1 MEDLAPD
8 SLRPAAF
15 CWGKPPELH
24 GSWLGVDHG
33 LLKPK
38 GKHMQ
43 NSRQIS
49 PCSVCMAGFREIEVP
64 NTSRG
69 FLLLSSVVP
78 PAGFQNC
85 HVVWNC
91 AIKYMD
97 YTCHVLIAFAL
108 FAKPQVSQFGFL
120 ASCVNLGKSL
130 HSELQ
135 FLPL

>member
-1 MEDLAPD
+1 MDQ
-8 SLRPAAF
+8 
-15 CWGKPPELH
+15 
-24 GSWLGVDHG
+24 G

-38 GKHMQ
+38 GKDMQ

-49 PCSVCMAGFREIEVP
+49 LCSVCMAGFREIEVP
-64 NTSRG
+64 NTSKG
-69 FLLLSSVVP
+69 FLLLSSVVRL
-78 PAGFQNC
+78 AGFQNC

-91 AIKYMD
+91 TIRYVD

-108 FAKPQVSQFGFL
+108 FVKPQVSQFGFL

-135 FLPL
+135 SLSL